1 MKAINKVCC
10 CILLFIAISTFNTK
24 IFAQN
29 PVCAYCNTPLPNG
42 VHSSSCPYYKPL
54 KTTTKSGVLPLPS
67 TNINNMVA
75 GMVFQ
80 SLLNSLFSSNT
91 EANKKKLEAEQ
102 QAAVLAAQKAA
113 IQKKIQEEKEQAEYD
128 KMMQSFK
135 PLGGHQNLQIKSIGD
150 SKLDFKKLDG
160 EAETLSANA
169 RKQFDSL
176 SIPIDS
182 NSNSIKGGTQF
193 FGDSMATLDLQTLED
208 LNNDPDVVDLRETQ
222 KYVEEKIKN
231 DSSVIVSLLRKSELS
246 ATGEPILKKADCIE
260 QLSRKLKVY
269 ENQRAQTL
277 KILNL
282 SNNELNIWETAN
294 RNALTN
300 QVKDGLEYFAGKLF
314 ERLTKRGEAADRL
327 QGILDKN
334 IEQITKE
341 GIDVT
346 DIQAKINYL
355 KAVSTK
361 GQLSEIANKMNDWT
375 TFMKD
380 GLSSLLVDLSKS
392 NDEIN
397 QILEN
402 PQMEKYFNK
411 EKPELNALLDISKIA
426 ADSKVFGKWV
436 ARKVPTIALIE
447 ISIKTVYNGLD
458 FFLSLQRIKESRKI
472 NGGAMETAKYIQ
484 NNINNTYA
492 ALSECYKN

>member
-10 CILLFIAISTFNTK
+10 CILLFITISTFSTK

-42 VHSSSCPYYKPL
+42 IHSSSCPYYKPT
-54 KTTTKSGVLPLPS
+54 KTTTKSGVLPMPS

-80 SLLNSLFSSNT
+80 SLLNSIFSSNKET
-91 EANKKKLEAEQ
+91 NKKKLEAEQ
-102 QAAVLAAQKAA
+102 QAAALAAQQAA
-113 IQKKIQEEKEQAEYD
+113 IQKKIQEAKDQAEYD
-128 KMMQSFK
+128 KMMQYFK
-135 PLGGHQNLQIKSIGD
+135 PLGSSQNLQIKSIGD
-150 SKLDFKKLDG
+150 SKLDFKNLDG

-182 NSNSIKGGTQF
+182 NSNSINSGTQF
-193 FGDSMATLDLQTLED
+193 FGDTMATPDLQILED

-222 KYVEEKIKN
+222 KYVEEKIKK
-231 DSSVIVSLLRKSELS
+231 DSSGFVSLLRKQDEVLN
-246 ATGEPILKKADCIE
+246 GEPITQKVDCIK
-260 QLSRKLKVY
+260 LYGNKLKVY
-269 ENQRAQTL
+269 ENQRTQTL

-294 RNALTN
+294 RNALIN
-300 QVKDGLEYFAGKLF
+300 QAKDGLEYFAGKLF

-334 IEQITKE
+334 IEEMMKD
-341 GIDVT
+341 GIDISDVK
-346 DIQAKINYL
+346 AKIDYL
-355 KAVSTK
+355 KFVSTK
-361 GQLSEIANKMNDWT
+361 GQLTEIASKMNDWT

-380 GLSSLLVDLSKS
+380 GLSSLLIDLSKS

-397 QILEN
+397 QILKN
-402 PQMEKYFNK
+402 PQMEKYFQM
-411 EKPELNALLDISKIA
+411 EKPEINALLDISKIA

-447 ISIKTVYNGLD
+447 ISIKTAYNGLD

-472 NGGAMETAKYIQ
+472 YGGAMESAKYIQ
-484 NNINNTYA
+484 KNIDATYA
-492 ALSECYKN
+492 ALTACYNN

>member
-10 CILLFIAISTFNTK
+10 CILLFIAISTLNQK

-29 PVCAYCNTPLPNG
+29 PVCVYCNTPLPNG
-42 VHSSSCPYYKPL
+42 IHSSSCPYYKTP
-54 KTTTKSGVLPLPS
+54 KTTTKSGVMPLPS

-80 SLLNSLFSSNT
+80 SLLNSIFSTNT

-102 QAAVLAAQKAA
+102 QAATLAAQQAA
-113 IQKKIQEEKEQAEYD
+113 IQKKLQEEKEQAEYD

-135 PLGGHQNLQIKSIGD
+135 ALGGNQNLQIKSIGD

-176 SIPIDS
+176 SIPIDT
-182 NSNSIKGGTQF
+182 NSINGGTRF
-193 FGDSMATLDLQTLED
+193 FGDTMSTLDLQILED

-222 KYVEEKIKN
+222 KYVEEKIKK
-231 DSSVIVSLLRKSELS
+231 DSIGIVSLLRKEDKGLN
-246 ATGEPILKKADCIE
+246 GKPIIQKVDCIK
-260 QLSRKLKVY
+260 QFGSKLKVY
-269 ENQRAQTL
+269 ENQRAQTI

-294 RNALTN
+294 RNALIN
-300 QVKDGLEYFAGKLF
+300 QAKDGLEYFAGKLF
-314 ERLTKRGEAADRL
+314 ERLTNRGEAADRL

-334 IEQITKE
+334 IEQMMKD
-341 GIDVT
+341 GIDISVV
-346 DIQAKINYL
+346 QARIDYL
-355 KAVSTK
+355 RVLSTK
-361 GQLSEIANKMNDWT
+361 GQLAEIVSKMNDWT

-392 NDEIN
+392 NDQIN
-397 QILEN
+397 QIFEN
-402 PQMEKYFNK
+402 PQMEKYFQK

-436 ARKVPTIALIE
+436 ARKVPTMALIE
-447 ISIKTVYNGLD
+447 ISIKTAYNGLD

-472 NGGAMETAKYIQ
+472 YGGAIESAKYIQ
-484 NNINNTYA
+484 KNIDATYA
-492 ALSECYKN
+492 ALTDCYNN